1 MTLLTMLI
9 FHEDPDVVK
18 SLSGLI
24 EREMECHVQAVSD
37 ISAAI
42 EKMGNETIDV
52 IISDFSSSNGDASAI
67 LGYLLENNLE
77 TRYIAYSD
85 KSSVRD
91 SVTAMKQ
98 GAFDYISD
106 EDNPD
111 DIIAALKQ
119 AVEVSDKDKTR
130 QNSRLNVSNIVGES
144 SGIKQV
150 FKTVGRVSVTDT
162 TVLITGESG
171 TGKELIARAIHASS
185 GRHNKPMIVINCGA
199 IPGELLE
206 SELFGH
212 EKGAFTGAHRTRIGR
227 FELAD
232 GGTIFLDEIGDM
244 SSDLQVKLLR
254 VLQEQNFE
262 RVGGTRSL
270 NVDVRI
276 LAATNKNLRNA
287 IKEGSFR
294 EDLYYRLNVIPIHVP
309 PLRERRSDIP
319 LLVDFFQK
327 RLSDRIGEPQK
338 SFSDE
343 SINKLVRYEWPG
355 NIRELENLM
364 ERVAVLVEESVVEV
378 SDLPERIR
386 GGVISGQPSATIS
399 FEDGQS
405 FSDLIE
411 QFQKNLIIQALN
423 QTNWVKAKASTLLK
437 MNRTTLVEKIKK
449 LNIEAPSSEEEHLED
464 ILFR

>member
-1 MTLLTMLI
+1 
-9 FHEDPDVVK
+9 
-18 SLSGLI
+18 
-24 EREMECHVQAVSD
+24 
-37 ISAAI
+37 
-42 EKMGNETIDV
+42 
-52 IISDFSSSNGDASAI
+52 
-67 LGYLLENNLE
+67 
-77 TRYIAYSD
+77 
-85 KSSVRD
+85 
-91 SVTAMKQ
+91 MKQ